1 MNVGFIGM
9 GNMAQALAVAFL
21 NSKKCTK
28 ETLFAFAPHW
38 EKLEKNAEKI
48 GFTPCATVHELLQNG
63 EIIFLACKPWQIES
77 VLNETKNEIL
87 QKAVVSV
94 ASGWNFADFEKI
106 LGSDFRVLCVKP
118 NTPAMVGEGVFLFE
132 KKHSLMHDEY
142 DFVRNLFGGIGLTEE
157 LPAELLAIGGAVSGC
172 GPAFMDMIIE
182 AYADA
187 AVKYGIPRETA
198 YRIVS
203 QTMAGSAKLQ
213 LKTSV
218 HPGALKDAV
227 CTPGGIT
234 IRGVDA
240 LEKNGLRGACISSI
254 DAVMDSYR

>member
-1 MNVGFIGM
+1 
-9 GNMAQALAVAFL
+9 
-21 NSKKCTK
+21 
-28 ETLFAFAPHW
+28 
-38 EKLEKNAEKI
+38 
-48 GFTPCATVHELLQNG
+48 
-63 EIIFLACKPWQIES
+63 
-77 VLNETKNEIL
+77 
-87 QKAVVSV
+87 
-94 ASGWNFADFEKI
+94 
-106 LGSDFRVLCVKP
+106 
-118 NTPAMVGEGVFLFE
+118 
-132 KKHSLMHDEY
+132 
-142 DFVRNLFGGIGLTEE
+142 
-157 LPAELLAIGGAVSGC
+157 
-172 GPAFMDMIIE
+172 MDMIIE